1 MFSSISAIDVIILPF
16 IYKIEGIVQF
26 KLFLKWQ
33 LSSIDLNY
41 CCIFVKTQK
50 SIQQPEKSMKLF
62 LIATLILFSNIASFS
77 QKQLTL
83 DEAISIALQKNS
95 GLISNENEKLRSEA
109 NVDAAYG
116 NFLPNLN
123 AYGSWDWNRSE
134 NAAYTTNFNGI
145 NFNVPKSNTESRTF
159 GVGLNSNVVLF
170 DGLSNFANLSRS
182 KNSLEAVKLT
192 IEGKK
197 QEVVFQTIN
206 LYYTVVESDQLLKVR
221 DEDVKQQQKNLETI
235 EERNRLG
242 SLTKADVYQ
251 QQVQLG
257 NAELEVIRAKNIL
270 ETSKSNLLYYL
281 GLDVLE
287 NYTYSET
294 LTNKELKI
302 LDSDLNTDFS
312 RLNDLVNQA
321 LENRRDYLSQQLTL
335 DSYYD
340 NVTIAKSGHLP
351 RLSGNLGFN
360 SAANTIGNVFDS
372 RNYTVGLTLSVPIF
386 SGFSV
391 HNQIQSAEVDVMNYE
406 LQVNDTK
413 RLIKQNL
420 QKSFLDLEAAKKSLS
435 VTEKN
440 VKAAEENL
448 KIEQE
453 KYSLGAG
460 KLLDVLIAN
469 TSYQNAKTNYINAQ
483 FYYIR
488 LSEGLKYN
496 LGVLDYS
503 QYE

>member
-1 MFSSISAIDVIILPF
+1 MKFFLVSI
-16 IYKIEGIVQF
+16 
-26 KLFLKWQ
+26 
-33 LSSIDLNY
+33 
-41 CCIFVKTQK
+41 
-50 SIQQPEKSMKLF
+50 LF
-62 LIATLILFSNIASFS
+62 LISANYLLA
-77 QKQLTL
+77 QKELTL
-83 DEAISIALQKNS
+83 DQAIKIALQKNT
-95 GLISNENEKLRSEA
+95 GLITQENEIARGETS
-109 NVDAAYG
+109 VDAAYG

-123 AYGSWDWNRSE
+123 ASASFDWNRSE
-134 NAAYTTNFNGI
+134 EAGNINGVNI
-145 NFNVPKSNTESRTF
+145 PAPKSTSESRTY
-159 GVGLNSNVVLF
+159 GVGANSNIVLF
-170 DGLSNFANLSRS
+170 DGLSNYANLSRS
-182 KNSLEAVKLT
+182 KNNLEALKLS

-206 LYYTVVESDQLLKVR
+206 LYYSVVEADQLLKVR
-221 DEDVKQQQKNLETI
+221 EEDVKQQQKNLETI

-251 QQVQLG
+251 QQVQTG
-257 NAELEVIRAKNIL
+257 NAELQVIQQKNIL
-270 ETSKSNLLYYL
+270 ENSKSNLLFYL

-287 NYTYSET
+287 NFSFSNT

-302 LDSDLNTDFS
+302 LDTDISTDFNE
-312 RLNDLVNQA
+312 LNDLVNKA
-321 LENRRDYLSQQLTL
+321 LLNRRDYLAQKLNL

-340 NVTIAKSGHLP
+340 NVTIARSGHLP
-351 RLSGNLGFN
+351 RLSGNLGYGSYSN
-360 SAANTIGNVFDS
+360 SIGNLFDS
-372 RNYTVGLTLSVPIF
+372 HNYSAGLTLSIPIF
-386 SGFSV
+386 SGFAT
-391 HNQIQSAEVDVMNYE
+391 HNAIQSAEVDAMNYE
-406 LQVNDTK
+406 LQVNDTE

-420 QKSFLDLEAAKKSLS
+420 QKTFLDLEAAKKSLS

-453 KYSLGAG
+453 KYNLGAG

-488 LSEGLKYN
+488 LSEQLRYN